1 MRRRNAFRRWSD
13 WFHAFVGFVV
23 VVLARLGYW
32 LAGLLIVVV
41 FVVYQSLEAESVED
55 SYFDLV
61 EMLTGALIGYLFSF
75 CF

>member
-1 MRRRNAFRRWSD
+1 MRRRNAFRRWTD

-32 LAGLLIVVV
+32 LTGLIILLV

-55 SYFDLV
+55 SYYDLC
-61 EMLTGALIGYLFSF
+61 EMLVGALFGYLFSF

>member
-1 MRRRNAFRRWSD
+1 MRKKNAFRRWTD

-32 LAGLLIVVV
+32 LAGLVILVV
-41 FVVYQSLEAESVED
+41 FVVYESLEAESVED

-61 EMLTGALIGYLFSF
+61 EMLTGALIGYLFGF

>member
-1 MRRRNAFRRWSD
+1 MRKKNAFRRWTD

-32 LAGLLIVVV
+32 LAGLIILVV
-41 FVVYQSLEAESVED
+41 FVVYQSLEAETVEE

-61 EMLTGALIGYLFSF
+61 QMLVGALFGYLFGF

>member
-1 MRRRNAFRRWSD
+1 MRRRNAFRRWTD

-32 LAGLLIVVV
+32 LAGLIILVV
-41 FVVYQSLEAESVED
+41 FVVYQSLEAETVEE

-61 EMLTGALIGYLFSF
+61 QMLVGALFGYLFGF

>member
-1 MRRRNAFRRWSD
+1 MRKRNAFRRWTD

-32 LAGLLIVVV
+32 LTGLLIVVV
-41 FVVYQSLEAESVED
+41 FVVYESLEAESVED